1 MAINANHI
9 EVMNEQQN
17 NLRLT
22 EDQIIAIEKFWK
34 DHRHNELEA
43 RNHIIASFCPQ
54 IYGLYPIKLAVCLV
68 LCGGIERKDP
78 NGTRNRGDS
87 HILLVGDPGTG
98 KSQILRYAAKLTPKS
113 VMTSGLVNSI
123 LFNII
128 TWYFESN
135 HCLFRHW
142 IYKCWFDCVCNEG
155 RKPMGA

>member
-1 MAINANHI
+1 
-9 EVMNEQQN
+9 MNEQQN

-22 EDQIIAIEKFWK
+22 EDQIVAIEKFWK

-113 VMTSGLVNSI
+113 VMTSGSVNPVQYHNLVI
-123 LFNII
+123 
-128 TWYFESN
+128 
-135 HCLFRHW
+135 
-142 IYKCWFDCVCNEG
+142 
-155 RKPMGA
+155 